1 MEKSNVFLLSIL
13 LMASLFSISHAFQ
26 LWGYAIDRVSIRG
39 VVYCSLDGDPSAPPV
54 SNATVYIEC
63 PGSNSTLAQAV
74 TNQVGVFTLV
84 FNPAN
89 TSFDNPSKCDIKVN
103 LPTNSCFIYPP
114 GGVLIASVVNEIYG
128 GSISLENFIV
138 IASYAATTFLS
149 PG

>member
-63 PGSNSTLAQAV
+63 PGGSNSTLAQAV

-84 FNPAN
+84 FNPGN
-89 TSFDNPSKCDIKVN
+89 TTFVNPNKCDIKVN

-114 GGVLIASVVNEIYG
+114 GGVLIASVNELL
-128 GSISLENFIV
+128 SIILQNLLI
-138 IASYAATTFLS
+138 IATYATTSFLS
-149 PG
+149 LG